1 MKLSGEA
8 AKLLGQIK
16 EGSDAALR
24 AWHGGGLAVT
34 LLRELFSAEGDDYDV
49 QYFLA
54 GYPETPSRILEELS
68 GRCEA
73 ATILALLAE
82 NIRTPKP
89 ILQQLAKHER
99 VEVRKAVAAG
109 RGISP
114 QVALLLCDD
123 PDAQVRAVLAENPS
137 VTPRVQ
143 VRLSEDPVPFVR
155 AALLK
160 NGKLDEEIQF
170 ALCDDID
177 VAVQAKALLAPRTSE
192 NCLLRVADGDDSLS
206 QRLLLMRS
214 QLPESVLESLLF
226 SQDDQVKREAVNRKS
241 LTDDE
246 MVGLAR
252 GRDEA
257 IRLKL
262 AGTAGLP
269 AIVQM
274 VLAGDSSME
283 VRTALAGS
291 GGLSAEA
298 VTQLVACNDGGI
310 DLALAANSDV
320 PLSSLAD
327 VLDRNGAEGLCH
339 AACRPKLTEDDVRW
353 LAEHGDE
360 NVLYQLWYRGAV
372 LKNVDGTVL
381 RKLVAHSLPSIRSLA
396 ARSGGLT
403 IAMMAELCQDAS
415 PLVRLELARNPETL
429 ASFLKV
435 LVEDKDAHVAKAAS
449 ASLTAQEAAE
459 AEDVEEVEEEGRV
472 ADEGDMGGSPGEKD
486 SPEDA
491 PGGAEAS
498 GAHGLFR
505 RFIAKLGGK

>member
-1 MKLSGEA
+1 MKLSSEA

-16 EGSDAALR
+16 ESPDSALR

-34 LLRELFSAEGDDYDV
+34 LLRELYSSEGEDYDV

-68 GRCEA
+68 VRCEA

-123 PDAQVRAVLAENPS
+123 PDAMVRAVLAENPS

-143 VRLSEDPVPFVR
+143 VRLSDDPVPFVR
-155 AALLK
+155 ATLLK

-192 NCLLRVADGDDSLS
+192 NCLLRVADGDDSLA
-206 QRLLLMRS
+206 QRLLLMRP
-214 QLPESVLESLLF
+214 QLPDSVLESLLF
-226 SQDDQVKREAVNRKS
+226 SQDEQIKREAVNRKS
-241 LTDDE
+241 LTEDE

-257 IRLKL
+257 IRRKL
-262 AGTAGLP
+262 AGTDGLP

-274 VLAGDSSME
+274 VLAGDSSIE
-283 VRTALAGS
+283 VKTALAGA
-291 GGLSAEA
+291 GGLSDDALA
-298 VTQLVACNDGGI
+298 TLIASDDRGVDQ
-310 DLALAANSDV
+310 ALAANCTV
-320 PLSSLAD
+320 PLSKLEA
-327 VLDRNGAEGLCH
+327 VLERNGEDALLH
-339 AACRPKLTEDDVRW
+339 AACRDVLSDEDACW
-353 LAEHGDE
+353 LARHGGDG
-360 NVLYQLWYRGAV
+360 VLYHLWYRGI
-372 LKNVDGTVL
+372 VL
-381 RKLVAHSLPSIRSLA
+381 RHAGGEELRRLSANSLPSIRSLA
-396 ARSGGLT
+396 ARSSGLT
-403 IAMMAELCQDAS
+403 IAMMAELCKDAS
-415 PLVRLELARNPETL
+415 PLVRLDLAKNPETL
-429 ASFLKV
+429 ASFLKTLSV
-435 LVEDKDAHVAKAAS
+435 DSDARVVKVATAAL
-449 ASLTAQEAAE
+449 AAQESSESAM
-459 AEDVEEVEEEGRV
+459 EDVSSDSTQETAGSEEVPVDGTPSKEAHSAE
-472 ADEGDMGGSPGEKD
+472 SP
-486 SPEDA
+486 
-491 PGGAEAS
+491 
-498 GAHGLFR
+498 GLFR
-505 RFIAKLGGK
+505 RFIAKLGRG